1 MQSSVA
7 QVWALVPVAFF
18 SEGNAAGA
26 SHRTEVRVL
35 GSANA
40 YGAQLSAQFFT
51 HVTIVLPDL
60 CVRCVGPSRELR
72 GRPALAHFQQGV
84 LTTEVSHKQ
93 VLMTLDKASY
103 S

>member
-1 MQSSVA
+1 MA
-7 QVWALVPVAFF
+7 QVWALIPVAFF
-18 SEGNAAGA
+18 SEGTAAGTL
-26 SHRTEVRVL
+26 HRMEVCVL
-35 GSANA
+35 GSTNA
-40 YGAQLSAQFFT
+40 YGTQLSAQFFT

-60 CVRCVGPSRELR
+60 CVQCAGPSCELH

-93 VLMTLDKASY
+93 VLMTLDKASF